1 MHSRWKK
8 SWLRWDQVTESHWRF
23 CVNTFTW
30 PRGLFSGFLAFSRH
44 SNGNIELK
52 HWYWCWTLQC
62 WKIHFLWLITLDEC
76 YVHFHAQEAKIKI
89 KQWKHSF
96 WLPPNTKTL
105 LFVRKIMF
113 TVIWDCHGVILTD
126 YLPRGCTIFCMCYQS
141 LLQKLRKWSAI
152 DVGCC
157 SEAFLCFMTICQ
169 LMELMSLPLASSA
182 RIKSC
187 PHSPFSPGL
196 ALSDFFVFLEK
207 SASWTYFFLTI
218 GTWLLNWICSG
229 HRQWS
234 SPFRASR
241 KWSRYGRNV
250 SPCLVNT

>member
-1 MHSRWKK
+1 MNALAALKLSYRITLKIAWTPSHGQGVCLVG
-8 SWLRWDQVTESHWRF
+8 SWPSH
-23 CVNTFTW
+23 
-30 PRGLFSGFLAFSRH
+30 AI

-126 YLPRGCTIFCMCYQS
+126 YFPRGCTIFCMCYQS

-207 SASWTYFFLTI
+207 SASWTYFFSNDWDLITELDMF
-218 GTWLLNWICSG
+218 GT
-229 HRQWS
+229 
-234 SPFRASR
+234 
-241 KWSRYGRNV
+241 
-250 SPCLVNT
+250 

>member
-1 MHSRWKK
+1 MKAFLLVATKYKDLTLCKK
-8 SWLRWDQVTESHWRF
+8 DHVHCHLGLPWGNTHRLLSSWLYY
-23 CVNTFTW
+23 
-30 PRGLFSGFLAFSRH
+30 FLHVLPKPS
-44 SNGNIELK
+44 S
-52 HWYWCWTLQC
+52 
-62 WKIHFLWLITLDEC
+62 
-76 YVHFHAQEAKIKI
+76 EAKEMKCNRCGMLFR
-89 KQWKHSF
+89 SV
-96 WLPPNTKTL
+96 PL
-105 LFVRKIMF
+105 L
-113 TVIWDCHGVILTD
+113 HD
-126 YLPRGCTIFCMCYQS
+126 Y
-141 LLQKLRKWSAI
+141 
-152 DVGCC
+152 
-157 SEAFLCFMTICQ
+157 CQ